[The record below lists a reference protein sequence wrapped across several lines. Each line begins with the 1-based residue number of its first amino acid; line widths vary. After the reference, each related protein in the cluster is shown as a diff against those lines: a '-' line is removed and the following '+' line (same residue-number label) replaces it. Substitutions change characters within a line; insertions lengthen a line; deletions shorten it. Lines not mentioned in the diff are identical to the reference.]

1 MAAMTAGLYA
11 TLVCSLLVAGCQDA
25 PAASVASGDAI
36 VARIDGQPVLASEVR
51 QHLRAAPPRIGTA
64 PAVDPRRVALDAALR
79 VRLFAQ
85 EGKRRGLVAKGAP
98 AIAQATLVR
107 GVIEAETAGAEF
119 RGDGVSDEEARL
131 FYERDP
137 KRFNRPTEVRIAGI
151 AVDDADAA
159 EALLV
164 KASTASE
171 AEFAK
176 LGGVDLGVV
185 DEHGDGADPPIA
197 GTALWLKQ
205 PGAVGLAT
213 GSDGR
218 YYVLRAAQVSIVLK
232 PWTADAMRVKNVIAE
247 ERRNEVLRRLEE
259 RLRKCVSI
267 EVDEKALAAVTKTG
281 G

>member
-1 MAAMTAGLYA
+1 MTAMTAVLYA
-11 TLVCSLLVAGCQDA
+11 VLTAALVVAGCQNA
-25 PAASVASGDAI
+25 PAASVPAGDAV
-36 VARIDGQPVLASEVR
+36 VARIDGQPVLASEVS

-64 PAVDPRRVALDAALR
+64 PAVDPRRVALDAAIR
-79 VRLFAQ
+79 VRLFEQ
-85 EGKRRGLVAKGAP
+85 EGRRRGITAKGAP
-98 AIAQATLVR
+98 AIVQATLVR
-107 GVIEAETAGAEF
+107 GVVEAETASPEY
-119 RGDGVSDEEARL
+119 RGDRISDEDARQ

-137 KRFNRPTEVRIAGI
+137 ERFNRPTEVRIAGI
-151 AVDDADAA
+151 AVDDAGAA
-159 EALLV
+159 EELLV

-197 GTALWLKQ
+197 GTALWLKH

-218 YYVLRAAQVSIVLK
+218 YYVLRATQVSIVLA
-232 PWTADAMRVKNVIAE
+232 PWTADTMRVKNVLAE

-259 RLRKCVSI
+259 QLRKQVSI
-267 EVDEKALAAVTKTG
+267 EVDDKALASVTKSRG
-281 G
+281 